1 MFAGIT
7 VFGVKR
13 MKLMRLPWASIWR
26 LISEQSDIVGF
37 TVAEY
42 LPFDEYELHNA
53 LMEVDIFRL
62 QP

>member
-1 MFAGIT
+1 
-7 VFGVKR
+7 
-13 MKLMRLPWASIWR
+13 MRLPWASIWR